1 MPEYAT
7 FISASETPMAGFM
20 GRLQLLCGPDNVVLS
35 RVTSRAGMPLL
46 TDHRPDLALGM
57 VQRLE
62 SCGSQIE
69 GEATLTGTERN
80 GPYLEELRAGLRKG
94 ISPGFLIHRAEG
106 VDDPDFEGEMLLRIT
121 LWEPYEQSATPV
133 PRNADAGVLAIS
145 SRPLPERRLSR
156 RTSKSKPTMP

>member
-62 SCGSQIE
+62 SRGSQH
-69 GEATLTGTERN
+69 L
-80 GPYLEELRAGLRKG
+80 GPAVV
-94 ISPGFLIHRAEG
+94 SDA
-106 VDDPDFEGEMLLRIT
+106 VSVWDVAD
-121 LWEPYEQSATPV
+121 
-133 PRNADAGVLAIS
+133 RNAPLLGRAPLAH
-145 SRPLPERRLSR
+145 
-156 RTSKSKPTMP
+156 